1 MKIRRNHAKTENFRE
16 DSRTCLKIMC
26 TSHKLKENTQRA
38 PHQSDHKCKDRS
50 KTLIPHSAQ
59 SSKFT
64 PICHHCGV
72 EGHIRPLCY

>member
-1 MKIRRNHAKTENFRE
+1 MNLKMNPKHNLRHLLSN
-16 DSRTCLKIMC
+16 KIMC

-64 PICHHCGV
+64 PVCHHCGV